1 MEVCGVFIILMGI
14 KSYREST
21 YKGAKKVYEK
31 VVELKCTHIISSA
44 SWEELVKNKS
54 VTCNACG
61 SIALQLAGCLPKGVR
76 VGHVSTKGKKESSIT
91 SIDKAMYNANRL
103 SNCRLIWCNCKYS
116 ELPAWLKERGTVYI
130 QWSNCCVN
138 AGNGYIWSC
147 NQGEGYHG
155 GRYTEYL
162 NGVLSKKGYPF
173 GGTIFV
179 AILPDDKW
187 YQHYAVECIL
197 GLHGNGK
204 DREEF
209 FGKDYKKVQSFVN
222 DMLKD
227 EDYLYRWLSDYILEM
242 YAENGEAR
250 KKLLGKYYDKA
261 QAKVNW
267 VSEQAKLC
275 WKGKVPSGIARAVYY
290 GKDYKIVQRQVNRCR
305 G

>member
-21 YKGAKKVYEK
+21 YKGAEKVYKK

-103 SNCRLIWCNCKYS
+103 SNCRLIWCNCKYG
-116 ELPAWLKERGTVYI
+116 ELPVWLRERGTVYI

-162 NGVLSKKGYPF
+162 NGVLSKRAIRLAARFSLRSCLMINGISTMRSSVYWDCMETAKTGKNFLAKIIRKSSLSLTICSKTRTTYI
-173 GGTIFV
+173 GGLPTIFWKCMPEMV
-179 AILPDDKW
+179 R
-187 YQHYAVECIL
+187 
-197 GLHGNGK
+197 
-204 DREEF
+204 RERNF
-209 FGKDYKKVQSFVN
+209 WKV
-222 DMLKD
+222 L
-227 EDYLYRWLSDYILEM
+227 
-242 YAENGEAR
+242 
-250 KKLLGKYYDKA
+250 
-261 QAKVNW
+261 
-267 VSEQAKLC
+267 
-275 WKGKVPSGIARAVYY
+275 
-290 GKDYKIVQRQVNRCR
+290 
-305 G
+305 